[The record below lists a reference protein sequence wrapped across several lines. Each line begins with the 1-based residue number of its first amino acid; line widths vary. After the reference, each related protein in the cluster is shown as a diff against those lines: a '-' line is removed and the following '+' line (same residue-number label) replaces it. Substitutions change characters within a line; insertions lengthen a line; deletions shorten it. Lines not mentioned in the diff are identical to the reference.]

1 VNAVKPANYTKVKA
15 QELQDKLYLAAKENP
30 KRRFHALYDKIYR
43 TDILL
48 EAWRRVKGNKGSG
61 GIDGI
66 TIDHIVK
73 EYGEERFV
81 EEIRGQL
88 IAGTYHPLPARRKEI
103 PKPDG
108 KLRPLGIPA
117 IRDRVVQ
124 MATKLVIEP
133 IFETDFKEC
142 SYGFRPKRDAKGAIR
157 HIRRAVKKGVYWV
170 VDVDIASYFDNIPHE
185 KLMKLVEQRI
195 SDRRILKLIR
205 KWLKAGF
212 VKDDQFYETELGS
225 PEVD

>member
-43 TDILL
+43 EDILL

-61 GIDGI
+61 GIDGV
-66 TIDHIVK
+66 TIDHIV
-73 EYGEERFV
+73 EGYGEERFV
-81 EEIRGQL
+81 EEIRDQL
-88 IAGTYHPLPARRKEI
+88 IIGTYHPLPARRKEI

-157 HIRRAVKKGVYWV
+157 HIRRAVKKGVDEY
-170 VDVDIASYFDNIPHE
+170 D
-185 KLMKLVEQRI
+185 
-195 SDRRILKLIR
+195 
-205 KWLKAGF
+205 
-212 VKDDQFYETELGS
+212 
-225 PEVD
+225 